1 MQMQGI
7 ASQILNETPST
18 DQAQVTPQES
28 SENQTPAQS
37 GGNDFDQRFNVL
49 AKMERK
55 LKEQEG
61 QFKSRSKEWEEKE
74 RRLTELEEFER
85 LMDENPLEAL
95 KRKKGWGIQEF
106 NEFAVKHSDDEDL
119 DPVAKIT
126 RDYEDKMAKLRE
138 ELTQT
143 MDERIKSKEEE
154 IHKGNQERQIIE
166 FKAGIKGFLSE
177 NKDEYEFI
185 MTEDGGH
192 EAVFDLI
199 YQDIQKQ
206 QQDGT
211 PDNELRIMDIKEAA
225 DKIEAFLDKSYS
237 KYLSLNKVKSRFGAN
252 DNPFAQITKSAEEQ
266 FNTLNSSF
274 STKSKTASE
283 LSKEERERAAIEL
296 VKSMRS

>member
-18 DQAQVTPQES
+18 EQAQVTPPES
-28 SENQTPAQS
+28 SENQNQPS
-37 GGNDFDQRFNVL
+37 EVNDFDQRFSVL

-55 LKEQEG
+55 LKEQES

-74 RRLTELEEFER
+74 RRLQELEELER

-106 NEFAVKHSDDEDL
+106 NEFAVKHIEDDDL

-126 RDYEDKMAKLRE
+126 RDYEEKMAKLRE

-143 MDERIKSKEEE
+143 MEEKIKSKEAE
-154 IHKGNQERQIIE
+154 IQKSQQERQIVE
-166 FKAGIKGFLSE
+166 FKAGIKSFLAE

-185 MTEDGGH
+185 MAEEGGH
-192 EAVFDLI
+192 EAVFDLV
-199 YQDIQKQ
+199 YQDILRQ
-206 QQDGT
+206 QEAGV

-237 KYLSLNKVKSRFGAN
+237 KYLSLNKVKSKLGAT
-252 DNPFAQITKSAEEQ
+252 DNPFAQIAKSTEQ
-266 FNTLNSSF
+266 GFNTLNSSF

-283 LSKEERERAAIEL
+283 LTKEERERAAIEL
-296 VKSMRS
+296 LKSMRS

>member
-7 ASQILNETPST
+7 ASQILSETPSQENAT
-18 DQAQVTPQES
+18 SQAPES
-28 SENQTPAQS
+28 SEKQTVQS
-37 GGNDFDQRFNVL
+37 STGDFDQRFSVL

-74 RRLTELEEFER
+74 RRLQELEEFER

-95 KRKKGWGIQEF
+95 KKKKGWGIQEF
-106 NEFAVKHSDDEDL
+106 NEFAVKHTDDDDL

-126 RDYEDKMAKLRE
+126 RDYEDKMSKLRE

-143 MDERIKSKEEE
+143 MEEKIKSKEAE
-154 IHKGNQERQIIE
+154 IQKGHQERQVVE
-166 FKAGIKGFLSE
+166 FKAGIKSFLAE
-177 NKDEYEFI
+177 NKNEYEFI
-185 MTEDGGH
+185 MAEDGGH

-206 QQDGT
+206 QEDGV
-211 PDNELRIMDIKEAA
+211 PDHELRIMDMKEAA
-225 DKIEAFLDKSYS
+225 DKIEAYLDKSYS
-237 KYLSLNKVKSRFGAN
+237 RYLSLNKVKSRFGAS
-252 DNPFAQITKSAEEQ
+252 DNPFAQITQSTES

-283 LSKEERERAAIEL
+283 LTKEERERAAIEL
-296 VKSMRS
+296 LKSMRS

>member
-7 ASQILNETPST
+7 AAQILNETPST
-18 DQAQVTPQES
+18 EQAQVTPPES
-28 SENQTPAQS
+28 SENQNQPS
-37 GGNDFDQRFNVL
+37 GVNDFDQRFSVL

-74 RRLTELEEFER
+74 KRLQELEEFSR

-126 RDYEDKMAKLRE
+126 RDYEEKMAKLRE

-154 IHKGNQERQIIE
+154 IQKGQQERQIVE
-166 FKAGIKGFLSE
+166 FKAGIKSFIAE

-185 MTEDGGH
+185 MAEEGGH
-192 EAVFDLI
+192 EAVFDLV
-199 YQDIQKQ
+199 YQDILRQ
-206 QQDGT
+206 QEAGV

-237 KYLSLNKVKSRFGAN
+237 KYLSLNKVKSKLGAT
-252 DNPFAQITKSAEEQ
+252 DNPFAQIAKSTEQ
-266 FNTLNSSF
+266 GFNTLNSSF

-283 LSKEERERAAIEL
+283 LTKEERERAAIEL
-296 VKSMRS
+296 LKSMRS

>member
-7 ASQILNETPST
+7 ASQILSETPSQENAT
-18 DQAQVTPQES
+18 SQATES
-28 SENQTPAQS
+28 SEKQTVQS
-37 GGNDFDQRFNVL
+37 STGDFDQRFSVL

-74 RRLTELEEFER
+74 RRLQELEEFER

-95 KRKKGWGIQEF
+95 KKKKGWGIQEF
-106 NEFAVKHSDDEDL
+106 NEFAVKHTDDDDL

-143 MDERIKSKEEE
+143 MEEKIKSKEAE
-154 IHKGNQERQIIE
+154 IQKGHQERQVVE
-166 FKAGIKGFLSE
+166 FKAGIKSFLAE
-177 NKDEYEFI
+177 NKNEYEFI
-185 MTEDGGH
+185 MAEDGGH

-206 QQDGT
+206 QEDGV
-211 PDNELRIMDIKEAA
+211 PDHELRIMDIKEAA
-225 DKIEAFLDKSYS
+225 DKIEAYLDKSYS
-237 KYLSLNKVKSRFGAN
+237 RYLSLNKVKSRFGAN
-252 DNPFAQITKSAEEQ
+252 DNPFAQITQSTEQ
-266 FNTLNSSF
+266 SFNTLNSSF

-283 LSKEERERAAIEL
+283 LTKEERERAAIEL
-296 VKSMRS
+296 LKSMRS